1 MCIFSL
7 SAVWTDDAVAEYA
20 KVFGPIVEQSRRVLG
35 KKQIES
41 LKSNNSVLESIST
54 IKKKLKK
61 INAHVQKLKRQEKA
75 KCR

>member
-54 IKKKLKK
+54 IKIKKNQCTRAE
-61 INAHVQKLKRQEKA
+61 IQASGEG
-75 KCR
+75 

>member
-54 IKKKLKK
+54 IKIKKQNQCTRAE
-61 INAHVQKLKRQEKA
+61 IKA
-75 KCR
+75 SGEG

>member
-54 IKKKLKK
+54 IIIKK
-61 INAHVQKLKRQEKA
+61 NQCTRAEMQASGEG
-75 KCR
+75 

>member
-7 SAVWTDDAVAEYA
+7 SAVWTDDAVAEYP

-54 IKKKLKK
+54 IKINKK
-61 INAHVQKLKRQEKA
+61 
-75 KCR
+75 

>member
-7 SAVWTDDAVAEYA
+7 SAVWTDDAIAAYA
-20 KVFGPIVEQSRRVLG
+20 KIFGPIVEQSRRVPG

-41 LKSNNSVLESIST
+41 LKSKNSVLETIST
-54 IKKKLKK
+54 IKIKNK

-75 KCR
+75 QCS

>member
-7 SAVWTDDAVAEYA
+7 SAVWTDDAIAEYA

-54 IKKKLKK
+54 IKKNQCTGAE
-61 INAHVQKLKRQEKA
+61 IKA
-75 KCR
+75 SGEG

>member
-41 LKSNNSVLESIST
+41 LKSNNSVLESIYT
-54 IKKKLKK
+54 IKIKKTKSM
-61 INAHVQKLKRQEKA
+61 HT
-75 KCR
+75 CRN

>member
-20 KVFGPIVEQSRRVLG
+20 KVFGPIAEQSRRVLG

-41 LKSNNSVLESIST
+41 LKSNNSVLESIYT
-54 IKKKLKK
+54 IKKKKK

>member
-41 LKSNNSVLESIST
+41 LKSNNSVLESIYT
-54 IKKKLKK
+54 IKIKKTK